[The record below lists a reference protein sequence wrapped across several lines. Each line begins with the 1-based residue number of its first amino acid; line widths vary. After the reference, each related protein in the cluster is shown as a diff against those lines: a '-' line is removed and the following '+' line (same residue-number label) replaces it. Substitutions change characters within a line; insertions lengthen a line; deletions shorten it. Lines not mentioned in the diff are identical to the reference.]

1 MFLDDVYLIA
11 GLRSETKLD
20 SKKELKR
27 QKENKRAQL
36 KALEENEQQIIEE
49 MSKKENK
56 SSTAKLLA
64 KILDNFQLRVNR
76 IHLRLEYQ
84 DLSRSLSFTA
94 GVILEKLYVYSDEE
108 EVEDRS
114 STPISSSSS
123 SSSSAAPSSATDIIF
138 NKKLKIT
145 KLGVYWDT
153 KGAFTNTDSAESFH
167 TSMSAPFLDSV
178 PTKFQNVLPREYVLQ
193 PISAELNLL
202 LDMRKAEQRRP
213 SVEEAI
219 SSTLLE
225 FQLSKEMEEAAKRCF
240 QFCMKNETTQEASK
254 AAFFTRF
261 SSKFSNLANPGNS
274 KSMDDFFTRCWEM
287 KHTAKAAVQ
296 IDGNL
301 DSFSF
306 ILQHHQFVSITE
318 FISSLSL
325 LSLKEHYRQFRPAHE
340 DVEKYPR
347 EWWKF
352 AIQSVMWSNR
362 SQSRY
367 RSWRELRSYKANRDE
382 YVSLYKRKLGMKPSL
397 KKDAKGLMRL
407 QKLEDLLSLQEIM
420 IFRRIA
426 MSQVA
431 EESEGKKKSLYSL
444 RKTSSPRP
452 EDEKKKE
459 IWSRFDIDPNE
470 SLWEGE
476 MTQDIQL
483 WLDFTIHKI
492 SLNLK
497 RDEKK
502 LFSVVFKNAGI
513 RVVNRKEF
521 CQLWCS
527 LQSVNLKYLKN
538 SDSPWNQI
546 LYPEKGAIL
555 DFQKSGVFLPAEMY
569 KKQET
574 PFLQLFAEIP
584 TVSSDRE
591 LRLRCSTL
599 PLCLVANLNCI
610 TDVVAFFSDSLS
622 TLHVDGFSSQKSP
635 FSSSSKRR
643 QVRIAREISSYRRS
657 EVDVYVGP
665 IHILLPEDL
674 ESNLET
680 RETLVVRLGD
690 MAITNAEAADHS
702 LDVNRFEVF
711 HVRVGSI
718 SVLLTDGCENWMVQE
733 VQETKQLKLLHDFQ
747 LDALVGICMSP
758 SEVSLSN
765 IEVKATLSMLRF
777 QLHRIHYLALLQWAT
792 GFEVQLEHLVAHLA
806 PQLIHLSH
814 SAQRFVEW
822 LWIDDRMKTED
833 RKSNSDQS
841 LLQIEPVVWYC
852 LVIYV

>member
-11 GLRSETKLD
+11 VPRSETKLD

-27 QKENKRAQL
+27 QKESKRAQL
-36 KALEENEQQIIEE
+36 KALEENEQQILEE

-84 DLSRSLSFTA
+84 DLSRSLSFAA
-94 GVILEKLYVYSDEE
+94 GVILEKLYVYSDED

-114 STPISSSSS
+114 PMSPSSSS
-123 SSSSAAPSSATDIIF
+123 PTPTSATDIIF

-145 KLGVYWDT
+145 KLGVYWDD
-153 KGAFTNTDSAESFH
+153 KAAFINSDFAESFH

-178 PTKFQNVLPREYVLQ
+178 PSKFQNVLPREYVLQ

-202 LDMRKAEQRRP
+202 LDMRKVEQRRP

-225 FQLSKEMEEAAKRCF
+225 FQLSKEMEEAAKRCL
-240 QFCMKNETTQEASK
+240 QSCMKNETTQEASK
-254 AAFFTRF
+254 TAFFTRF
-261 SSKFSNLANPGNS
+261 SSKFSNLVNPGNS
-274 KSMDDFFTRCWEM
+274 KIMDDFFARCWEI

-318 FISSLSL
+318 FVSSLSL
-325 LSLKEHYRQFRPAHE
+325 LSLKEHYRQFRPAHD

-367 RSWRELRSYKANRDE
+367 RSSRQLRSYKANRDE

-407 QKLEDLLSLQEIM
+407 QKLEDVLSLQEIM

-444 RKTSSPRP
+444 RKASSPRP

-513 RVVNRKEF
+513 RVVNRKEY

-527 LQSVNLKYLKN
+527 LQNVNLKYLKN

-555 DFQKSGVFLPAEMY
+555 DFQKSSVFLPTEMY

-574 PFLQLFAEIP
+574 PFLQLYAEIP
-584 TVSSDRE
+584 TVPSDRE

-635 FSSSSKRR
+635 FLSASKRR

-657 EVDVYVGP
+657 VVDVYVGP

-680 RETLVVRLGD
+680 RQTLVVRLGD

-718 SVLLTDGCENWMVQE
+718 SMLLTDGCENWMVQE
-733 VQETKQLKLLHDFQ
+733 VQEKKQLKLLHDFQ
-747 LDALVGICMSP
+747 LDAMVGICITP

-833 RKSNSDQS
+833 RNGNSDQA
-841 LLQIEPVVWYC
+841 LLQMEPVRFC
-852 LVIYV
+852 LLIYV